1 MGVRA
6 CLGPSRVH
14 GWVRHTCSYAARLDI
29 QPDSDLLTNTGR
41 EIRLVPGSGSR
52 LGWGWQL
59 KGRTGLRDTGSRLG
73 GEVGTAG
80 APIQGPWTEGRG
92 MGGCWDREA
101 MQMGICGRC
110 TSCSHGISRDAQ
122 NMSSKL
128 TSQNGEENI
137 ILFRYS
143 VSQTL
148 YGEWTPHGV
157 TGSFPFLIL

>member
-1 MGVRA
+1 MHTHTETH
-6 CLGPSRVH
+6 VH
-14 GWVRHTCSYAARLDI
+14 TLTHTCSYAARLDI

-101 MQMGICGRC
+101 RPGADPRV
-110 TSCSHGISRDAQ
+110 
-122 NMSSKL
+122 N
-128 TSQNGEENI
+128 
-137 ILFRYS
+137 
-143 VSQTL
+143 
-148 YGEWTPHGV
+148 
-157 TGSFPFLIL
+157 